1 MPSEQHIDEAQ
12 ILDIVQRGVDDG
24 RLRLLRTDAAND
36 PISEDL
42 HLQEDLKLSPGKRLY
57 FDNAVFNP

>member
-1 MPSEQHIDEAQ
+1 MPLDQQTDEAQ

-42 HLQEDLKLSPGKRLY
+42 HLQEHLKLSPGKRLY
-57 FDNAVFNP
+57 FDNVQFNP